1 MDRDE
6 GFQTTCVH
14 AGNGHNQ
21 ANYVSS
27 PVYQYAALELPYTSE
42 GIPGASDIEADEFYG
57 RWGSTN
63 AREFEALVASLEG
76 AEAAVCASSGLAIVS
91 MTAHALLQPGD
102 HLLAVNQCYSETK
115 IVLESL
121 TRQMSVDASFVDA
134 TEVESFAAAIRPNT
148 QLVFAETPANPAM
161 DLVDIAAVAEVVK
174 AQPTPATFVVDST
187 FATPYNQRPLSCG
200 ADVVMHSATKYLGG
214 HSDVVAGVGAGDA
227 ETLWRIRQSFSYHGP
242 HLDPF
247 AAWLICRGLRTLG
260 LRMQRHNENALA
272 LATFLEGHP
281 KVQRVRYPMLPSHPQ
296 HDAAK
301 RQMTGGGGM
310 ICFEVRG
317 GLDAAL
323 RLIANLQT
331 IKPAVS
337 LGGVTSV
344 ITHPASMTD
353 NLLPRHEREA
363 AGIGNGMLRFFVGVE
378 DGADLEADLDR
389 ALEQV

>member
-14 AGNGHNQ
+14 AGGGHSHT
-21 ANYVSS
+21 NYVSS
-27 PVYQYAALELPYTSE
+27 PVYQYAALELAYTSD
-42 GIPGASDIEADEFYG
+42 GITGAADIEADEFYG

-63 AREFEALVASLEG
+63 ARELEAVVASLEG
-76 AEAAVCASSGLAIVS
+76 ADTAVCASSGLAIVS
-91 MTAHALLQPGD
+91 MAAHALLEPGD
-102 HLLAVNQCYSETK
+102 HVLAVNQCYSETK

-121 TRQMSVDASFVDA
+121 ARQMSVEASFVDA
-134 TEVESFAAAIRPNT
+134 TDVDSFAAAIRPNT
-148 QLVFAETPANPAM
+148 RLVFAETPANPAM
-161 DLVDIAAVAEVVK
+161 DLVDIAAVAEVVNT
-174 AQPTPATFVVDST
+174 QPSPATFMVDST
-187 FATPYNQRPLSCG
+187 FATPYNQRPLACG
-200 ADVVMHSATKYLGG
+200 ADIVMHSATKYLGG

-272 LATFLEGHP
+272 LATFLESHP
-281 KVQRVRYPMLPSHPQ
+281 KVQLVRYPMLPSHPQ
-296 HDAAK
+296 HDAAT

-310 ICFEVRG
+310 ICFEVHG

-323 RLIANLQT
+323 RLVSGLET

-344 ITHPASMTD
+344 MTHPASMTH
-353 NLLPRHEREA
+353 NLLPPHEREA
-363 AGIGNGMLRFFVGVE
+363 AGIGDGMLRFSVGVE
-378 DGADLEADLDR
+378 DESDLTADLER
-389 ALEQV
+389 ALAHV